1 MARFIMTNR
10 RAGKFLDAQKT
21 ASREAVESRF
31 HTALEDNA
39 SDISTPPPTD
49 ELARRVFFFDADP
62 EEVAAKAA
70 DFPEDVIVE
79 PEIPHRPV
87 QRWAPP
93 PVGVQATAVQ
103 TAAVM
108 DAIPTAAAAP
118 LVSVRVVGSGAPLHG
133 AGVILTVRDL
143 AGEERGFHAETDADG
158 EASLWFPLGLI
169 PTSLVVVPAGGHWS
183 VVLRAPFGANVQINC
198 PPLPPGQAIDWW
210 HDALGIAVFD
220 PNRGAGIKIG
230 VIDTGFGPNGCLPHV
245 IDAGAF
251 LGAVHLPGL
260 GGDVESHGTHVCGTI
275 GARPVNPATQRSG
288 IAPGA
293 TLFSARVFPG
303 ADTIANQGDLVLA
316 IDALSRIRRVDLINI
331 SLSARQPSEIE
342 HDAIVDALQRGT
354 LCICAAGN
362 TGGGLEWPA
371 RFPETVAVTALGFK
385 DAPAPKGTLSF
396 NRMPMNPAMHGNG
409 GLFLANFSSFGS
421 DADVTG
427 PGVGIIA
434 TVPERF
440 GLRQPY
446 ASMDGTSMA
455 SPVVCGALAALLAVS
470 PTYKALAG
478 VGYARAEEARAIL
491 RHHCKTVGLAAV
503 FQGNGIPR
511 VP

>member
-10 RAGKFLDAQKT
+10 RAGKFLESQKK
-21 ASREAVESRF
+21 ASREAVEAGFRTMF
-31 HTALEDNA
+31 EA
-39 SDISTPPPTD
+39 SADSISQPTPPD
-49 ELARRVFFFDADP
+49 DLARRVFFFDADP
-62 EEVAAKAA
+62 EEVAVKAA
-70 DFPEDVIVE
+70 DFPQDVIVE

-87 QRWAPP
+87 QRWGPP
-93 PVGVQATAVQ
+93 PVGVQATAVLE
-103 TAAVM
+103 
-108 DAIPTAAAAP
+108 AIPTAAAAP
-118 LVSVRVVGSGAPLHG
+118 QVSVRVVGSGAPLHG

-143 AGEERGFHAETDADG
+143 VGEQRRFHAETDADG
-158 EASLWFPLGLI
+158 EASLLFPPGLT
-169 PTSLVVVPAGGHWS
+169 PTSLVVLPAGGHWS

-198 PPLPPGQAIDWW
+198 PPLPPGHALDWW
-210 HDALGIAVFD
+210 HEALGIAAFD
-220 PNRGAGIKIG
+220 PSRGAGIKIG
-230 VIDTGFGPNGCLPHV
+230 VIDTGAGPNGCLPHV

-251 LGAVHLPGL
+251 IGSTHLPGL
-260 GGDVESHGTHVCGTI
+260 GGDVDSHGTHVCGTI

-303 ADTIANQGDLVLA
+303 ADTFANQGDIVLA
-316 IDALSRIRRVDLINI
+316 IDALSRRHKVDLINL
-331 SLSARQPSEIE
+331 SLGASQPSEIE

-362 TGGGLEWPA
+362 TSGGMEWPG
-371 RFPETVAVTALGFK
+371 RFPETVGVTALGFK
-385 DAPAPKGTLSF
+385 DAPAPKGTLSA
-396 NRMPMNPAMHGNG
+396 NRVPTNPAMHGNG

-440 GLRQPY
+440 GLQQPY
-446 ASMDGTSMA
+446 AAMDGTSMA
-455 SPVVCGALAALLAVS
+455 SPAVCGALAALLAVS
-470 PTYKALAG
+470 TTYQALSG
-478 VGYARAEEARAIL
+478 SARAEEARAIL
-491 RHHCKTVGLAAV
+491 RSHCKSVGLAAV